1 MEKIYHACMTKNAN
15 GTNKIIDPGE
25 QCLIPTNNP
34 LWKLPQDI
42 KKLGLKHTKLY
53 KEGTYCEHSGL
64 HKLL

>member
-1 MEKIYHACMTKNAN
+1 MEKIYHACMTKNAD

-42 KKLGLKHTKLY
+42 KKLWG
-53 KEGTYCEHSGL
+53 
-64 HKLL
+64 